1 MHLAPKGCQGN
12 ASFNSGARVYWA
24 LSAVI
29 CFLRGVNVTGTH
41 VIKMEDLRSLC
52 EATGLLNIKT
62 YLYSGNVVL
71 GR

>member
-1 MHLAPKGCQGN
+1 
-12 ASFNSGARVYWA
+12 
-24 LSAVI
+24 
-29 CFLRGVNVTGTH
+29 